1 MNGCGLQDGGDGEH
15 GGYACAVIGDAGA
28 QESVAF
34 LTNFERALGGENG
47 VDMSAECD
55 VGASLRETRF
65 ARVNAEDVAGFV
77 DTDIVEAKFA
87 ETLGEP
93 FAAGGFSEG
102 WRGNAG
108 QFHLPALEF
117 GLGGAKPIASLL
129 DLGDRG

>member
-1 MNGCGLQDGGDGEH
+1 MQDGGDGEH
-15 GGYACAVIGDAGA
+15 GGHARAVVGYAGA
-28 QESVAF
+28 QEFVA
-34 LTNFERALGGENG
+34 LLANFERALGGKNG
-47 VDMSAECD
+47 VDVSAECD

-65 ARVNAEDVAGFV
+65 ARVDAEDVAGFV
-77 DTDIVEAKFA
+77 DADIVEAKFA

-102 WRGNAG
+102 RRGNAG

-129 DLGDRG
+129 DFGERG